1 MRIALVALV
10 ALASFCRSANADL
23 LARADSLYAL
33 RAEGAEYDRALREPI
48 AEAIAAYRQAAE
60 AQPESIETQWKLL
73 RSLFFEGQY
82 TGYSRPERRTRYEEA
97 VEQAEE
103 YLAQAAERCGGK
115 QTWVRGTRADIARLC
130 NPDDA
135 AQLYLWSAIAWAQWG
150 RASGLIDAVRSGMA
164 TKLHDYALRVVE
176 LDPSCEGGGGQRLL
190 ASLHARLPNIP
201 FITGFVRREKAVPL
215 ATEALALDADHPGNR
230 YIYATVLFRVDPDRR
245 AEAEDLL
252 RQLAADAP
260 SGPWRVEWRNLC
272 RRAQNWLNGN
282 YAP

>member
-10 ALASFCRSANADL
+10 ALASLCRSVGADP
-23 LARADSLYAL
+23 LALADSLYAL
-33 RAEGAEYDRALREPI
+33 RAEGADYDRARREPI
-48 AEAIAAYRQAAE
+48 AAAIAAYERAAS
-60 AQPESIETQWKLL
+60 ARPESIEVQWKLL
-73 RSLFFEGQY
+73 RALFFEGQY
-82 TGYSRPERRTRYEEA
+82 TGYSRPERRARYAEA
-97 VEQAEE
+97 VEQAESF
-103 YLAQAAERCGGK
+103 LAQAANACGG
-115 QTWVRGTRADIARLC
+115 QRTWKRGTRAELANHCD
-130 NPDDA
+130 PGDA